1 MKIITTNL
9 KENCNII
16 LDSFSDSRGIFTRLY
31 CSKQLKNLLGKKKI
45 LQINYSKTKQK
56 GSIRGMHYQLSPY
69 KEAKFVMCIKGKVYD
84 IAIDMRKNSKNFL
97 KYQDTILSD
106 KNNTINFIPEGF
118 AHGFQTMTDNCE
130 LIYFHTN
137 EYKKKYEC
145 SILYNEPLVDI
156 KWPLKIKHI
165 SYKDKNIKKL
175 NKKFVGI

>member
-1 MKIITTNL
+1 MKIINTNL
-9 KENCNII
+9 KENYNII
-16 LDSFSDSRGIFTRLY
+16 LSSFSDTRGVFTRLF
-31 CSKQLKNLLGKKKI
+31 CSKKFKNLLGKKKI
-45 LQINYSKTKQK
+45 VQINYSKTKLK
-56 GSIRGMHYQLSPY
+56 GSVRGMHYQINPF
-69 KEAKFVMCIKGKVYD
+69 KEAKFIICVRGKIYD
-84 IAIDMRKNSKNFL
+84 IAIDIRKNSKNFL
-97 KYQDTILSD
+97 RYQHTILSD
-106 KNNTINFIPEGF
+106 KNKVINFIPEGF